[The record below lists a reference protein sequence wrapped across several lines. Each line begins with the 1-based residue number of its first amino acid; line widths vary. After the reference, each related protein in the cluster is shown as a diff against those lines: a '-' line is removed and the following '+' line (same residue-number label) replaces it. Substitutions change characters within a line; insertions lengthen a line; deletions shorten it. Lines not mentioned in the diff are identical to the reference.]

1 MKRGPIVSMLTAA
14 TAAPFL
20 APSYVRGQQLATL
33 RLASPPDDDVS
44 AALYGTH
51 AGIFEKHGLDVQIQ
65 KFSNGAAVAAAVIGG
80 SIDIGKSSVLAL
92 TQAYLRGIPFRL
104 IAGSRLYD
112 STRPTNAIIVTQTAP
127 FKEAA
132 DLNGKSISGPSVLDL
147 NQLAIMAWMDANG
160 GSSGS
165 IKFVELPA
173 SSILSALATSRVDAA
188 VANNPALSEAL
199 ATGTVRVLGRPFT
212 AIAKHFLVAA
222 WYSSRDYATRNGEI
236 LNRFRQSLN
245 EATRYANAH
254 PSATAPLISEFSGIS
269 VDTIMS
275 MPREVGASDLDP
287 ASIQPNIDV
296 AAKYKFINRAFP
308 AADLLG

>member
-1 MKRGPIVSMLTAA
+1 MLAAA

-20 APSYVRGQQLATL
+20 APAYVRSQQLATL
-33 RLASPPDDDVS
+33 RLGSPPDDDVS
-44 AALYGTH
+44 AALYGNH
-51 AGIFEKHGLDVQIQ
+51 AGLFEKHGLDVQIQ

-112 STRPTNAIIVTQTAP
+112 SNRPTNAVIVTETAP
-127 FKEAA
+127 FKEAS
-132 DLNGKSISGPSVLDL
+132 DLNGKNISGPSVLDL
-147 NQLAIMAWMDANG
+147 NQLAVMAWMDANG

-173 SSILSALATSRVDAA
+173 SSILAALATSRVDAA

-199 ATGTVRVLGRPFT
+199 ETGTVRVLGRPFT

-222 WYSSRDYATRNGEI
+222 WYSSRDFTARNGEV
-236 LNRFRQSLN
+236 LNRFRQSLK
-245 EATRYANAH
+245 EATRYANSH
-254 PSATAPLISEFSGIS
+254 PSATAPLISEFSGIR
-269 VDTIMS
+269 VETIMS
-275 MPREVGASDLDP
+275 MPREVGETDLDP